1 MNTIRINAGSDE
13 FIDENGNQWVT
24 DNNFI
29 QGDAG
34 VVGGANQ
41 DLIIENGN
49 GMNAMYQ
56 SERYFPHWQNPG
68 PYIYE
73 IPVPHHASYVVTLH
87 FAETYYDT
95 VNSRVFDVYV
105 EGELAV
111 DNLDCVK
118 LTGSKGGAI
127 SFVFTPYVDD
137 GFVTIELVRAIEH
150 PKISGIEVDFS
161 TFTPPTSAPTLY
173 MQTIRIN
180 AGNDEFTD
188 DNGNKW
194 VTDTA
199 YIQGGAGTVG
209 GTNQDL
215 IIENGNGMDLM
226 YQSERY
232 FADWQHPGPYIYEIP
247 VPHNASYVVTLHF
260 AETHYD
266 TANARVFDVYIEGE
280 LVVNNLDCVKLTG
293 SKGGAISFVFTPY
306 VDDGFVTIQFVPVIE
321 HPKISGIEVA
331 DFNAFTL
338 PTSAPTISMSPTT

>member
-105 EGELAV
+105 EGEL
-111 DNLDCVK
+111 
-118 LTGSKGGAI
+118 
-127 SFVFTPYVDD
+127 
-137 GFVTIELVRAIEH
+137 
-150 PKISGIEVDFS
+150 
-161 TFTPPTSAPTLY
+161 
-173 MQTIRIN
+173 
-180 AGNDEFTD
+180 
-188 DNGNKW
+188 
-194 VTDTA
+194 
-199 YIQGGAGTVG
+199 
-209 GTNQDL
+209 
-215 IIENGNGMDLM
+215 
-226 YQSERY
+226 
-232 FADWQHPGPYIYEIP
+232 
-247 VPHNASYVVTLHF
+247 
-260 AETHYD
+260 
-266 TANARVFDVYIEGE
+266 
-280 LVVNNLDCVKLTG
+280 VVNNLDCVKLTG

-338 PTSAPTISMSPTT
+338 PTPAPTISMSPTTSPTTVFERTFQSLYINCGGGEVLDYSGAFTWAADQWFTGGGVYNTGGGTLIDNSETDQYVL